1 MLNVGRIS
9 TLMGHLTQRNN
20 VVTDQGRFAEESSK
34 LNTQRRYLHNYDA
47 PSGQK
52 DLIQL
57 SGQVINYQVIGQNQG
72 KAVTELELAESSLNT
87 MKDTLDQI
95 RSSALQGGSDTLNS
109 DDLLV
114 LGKELRELGE
124 SFYTSSNTKIGN
136 RYLFGGIQTDK
147 KVVTFVPGAVFAN
160 ATYKEGASDAG
171 ERLVEGIQASVGV
184 GDLYTAEQASAT
196 YTGSIPA
203 TLPLGANA
211 ELNLV
216 VNDGYNDINVGNITL
231 SAGDS
236 LATIASKINTAFNT
250 AGGQGSIVQISG
262 GALEFDTAL
271 ITNNKENERA
281 AIILNPGSNLP
292 NTLSSLGLTAQT
304 TRGTSTNVKEAFTN
318 LEAAYNSGD
327 TQAIRE
333 SLVDIESNLDKLI
346 AIKSQLGDLVKKFN
360 DSVEN
365 ANLRATNVN
374 ISKSEVASIPVA
386 EAIQSVTAAQATL
399 TGSMQAASKIMSTS
413 IFNFLS
419 L

>member
-1 MLNVGRIS
+1 MS
-9 TLMGHLTQRNN
+9 HLAQRNN
-20 VVTDQGRFAEESSK
+20 IVTNQGRFAEESSK
-34 LNTQRRYLHNYDA
+34 LNTQQRYLHNYDA
-47 PSGQK
+47 PSGEK
-52 DLIQL
+52 DLVQL
-57 SGQVINYQVIGQNQG
+57 SGQIVNYQSIGKNQG
-72 KAVTELELAESSLNT
+72 QAVTELELAESSLGT
-87 MKDTLDQI
+87 MKDTLDKI
-95 RSSALQGGSDTLNS
+95 RSSALQGGSDTLNP

-114 LGKELRELGE
+114 LGKELRALGE
-124 SFYTSSNTKIGN
+124 SFYTSSNTKVGN

-171 ERLVEGIQASVGV
+171 ERTVEGIQSSVGL
-184 GDLYTAEQASAT
+184 GDLYTAQKSSAQ
-196 YTGSIPA
+196 YTGTAPS

-216 VNDGYNDINVGNITL
+216 VNDGYNDINVGNVAF

-236 LATIASKINTAFNT
+236 LSTIASKINTAFNT

-262 GALEFDTAL
+262 GALQFDTAL
-271 ITNNKENERA
+271 ITNNKENDRA

-292 NTLSSLGLTAQT
+292 NTLSALGLTTQT
-304 TRGTSTNVKEAFTN
+304 VKGSSTNIRDAFTN

-333 SLVDIESNLDKLI
+333 CLVDVESNLDKLTSI
-346 AIKSQLGDLVKKFN
+346 QSQLGDLVKKFN
-360 DSVEN
+360 DSVDN
-365 ANLRATNVN
+365 ANLRESNLS
-374 ISKSEVASIPVA
+374 ISKSDIASLPSA
-386 EAIQSVTAAQATL
+386 EAIQSVTSAQATL
-399 TGSMQAASKIMSTS
+399 TGSMQAASKIMGTS

>member
-9 TLMGHLTQRNN
+9 TLMSHLTQRNN
-20 VVTDQGRFAEESSK
+20 IVTDQGRFAEESSK
-34 LNTQRRYLHNYDA
+34 LNTQQRYLHNYDA

-52 DLIQL
+52 DLVQL
-57 SGQVINYQVIGQNQG
+57 SGQIVNYQAIGKNQG
-72 KAVTELELAESSLNT
+72 KTVTELELAESSLNT

-95 RSSALQGGSDTLNS
+95 RASALQGGSDTLNS
-109 DDLLV
+109 DDMLV

-160 ATYKEGASDAG
+160 ATYKEGASDEG
-171 ERLVEGIQASVGV
+171 ERVVEGIQSSVGL
-184 GDLYTAEQASAT
+184 GDLYTAQKASAD
-196 YTGSIPA
+196 YTGSVPG
-203 TLPLGANA
+203 TLPLGTNA

-216 VNDGYNDINVGNITL
+216 VNDGYNDINVGNIAF

-250 AGGQGSIVQISG
+250 AGGQGSIVQVSS
-262 GALEFDTAL
+262 GALNFDTAL

-281 AIILNPGSNLP
+281 AIIINPGSNLP
-292 NTLSSLGLTAQT
+292 NTLSALGLTAQT
-304 TRGTSTNVKEAFTN
+304 TKGTSTNIREAFTN

-333 SLVDIESNLDKLI
+333 SLVDIESNLDKLV

-360 DSVEN
+360 DSVDN
-365 ANLRATNVN
+365 ANSRETNLS
-374 ISKSEVASIPVA
+374 ITKSDLASMPAA
-386 EAIQSVTAAQATL
+386 EAIQSVTSAQATL